1 VPQHIRNRACQIA
14 RSDVVDC
21 FILCLMSA
29 DFAAIFATVKAVMA
43 EQAGRLAVQK
53 DTPIEYSLVTD

>member
-1 VPQHIRNRACQIA
+1 
-14 RSDVVDC
+14 
-21 FILCLMSA
+21 MSA

-53 DTPIEYSLVTD
+53 DTPIEYSLVTN